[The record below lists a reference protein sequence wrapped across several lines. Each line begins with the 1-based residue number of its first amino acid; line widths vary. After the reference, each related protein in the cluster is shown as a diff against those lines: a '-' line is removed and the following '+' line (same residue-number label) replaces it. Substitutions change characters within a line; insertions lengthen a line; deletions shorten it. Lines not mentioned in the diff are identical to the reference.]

1 MIASLQLD
9 VTYEQVIALVRKMP
23 LSEKLKLSEELENDA
38 INSKLSKLLKTFK
51 TKELSIETINAEV
64 ELVRQQMY
72 ESQKR

>member
-23 LSEKLKLSEELENDA
+23 LSEKLKLSEELETDA

-51 TKELSIETINAEV
+51 TKELSIETINEEV
-64 ELVRQQMY
+64 ELVKQ
-72 ESQKR
+72 

>member
-23 LSEKLKLSEELENDA
+23 LSEKVKLSEELENDA

-72 ESQKR
+72 ESQKP

>member
-72 ESQKR
+72 ESQKP

>member
-23 LSEKLKLSEELENDA
+23 LSEKLKLSKELENDA

-72 ESQKR
+72 ESQKP

>member
-23 LSEKLKLSEELENDA
+23 LLGKLKLSEELENDA

>member
-1 MIASLQLD
+1 MIASLQLE

-23 LSEKLKLSEELENDA
+23 LSEKLKLSKELENDA
-38 INSKLSKLLKTFK
+38 INSKLLKLLKTFK

-72 ESQKR
+72 ESQKP

>member
-64 ELVRQQMY
+64 ELVKQ
-72 ESQKR
+72 